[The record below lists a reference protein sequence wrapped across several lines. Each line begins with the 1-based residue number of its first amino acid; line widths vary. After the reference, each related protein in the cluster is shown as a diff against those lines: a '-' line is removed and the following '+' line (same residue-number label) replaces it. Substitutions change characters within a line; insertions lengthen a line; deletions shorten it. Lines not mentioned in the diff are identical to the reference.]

1 MCKAAYWSGVVNPSA
16 EGGDHRKPQDGDV
29 VFSGWSTGQPQF
41 HFYRVA
47 KKKEEEKTTR
57 KNRKNS
63 RFGVDRLTTPDATA
77 ALSGGIRWSPRRAGG
92 LTTPDHLG
100 EVTL

>member
-1 MCKAAYWSGVVNPSA
+1 MCKSVYWSRVVNPQPK
-16 EGGDHRKPQDGDV
+16 GGDHQKPEEETPF
-29 VFSGWSTGQPQF
+29 FSGWSTGQPQF

-57 KNRKNS
+57 QNRKNS
-63 RFGVDRLTTPDATA
+63 RFGVDRLTTPDSTES
-77 ALSGGIRWSPRRAGG
+77 LSGGIRWSPRRAGG